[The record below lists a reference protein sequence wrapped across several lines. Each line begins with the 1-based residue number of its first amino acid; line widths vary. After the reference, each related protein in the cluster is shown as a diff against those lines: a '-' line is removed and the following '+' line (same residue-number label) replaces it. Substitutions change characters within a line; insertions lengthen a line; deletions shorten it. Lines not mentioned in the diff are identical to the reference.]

1 MHEIGEALTEP
12 PFAATDFS
20 VRDYYGTM
28 NHNAKAVYQHYFGW
42 WDGVPA
48 NYYRLPPEQQSKRYV
63 EFMGGAEA
71 ALHKAVGAF
80 QAGDYRWAATVFND
94 LVFADATNAEARS
107 WLAATY
113 EQIGFQAESGAWRNV
128 YLTAAM
134 ELRRYASRD
143 SQGLSPQNLAMLQA
157 VPTALLFDSLAVRF
171 DPARFKHA
179 PAVLQFLFP
188 DRDEAM
194 SVDVTGT
201 VAFPRQGR
209 DPDAAITLEL
219 ERSAL
224 DRLVVGQASL
234 QDLVAKQEVKIL
246 DGDEA
251 LAEACFGALDRFS
264 RNFNVVTP

>member
-1 MHEIGEALTEP
+1 
-12 PFAATDFS
+12 
-20 VRDYYGTM
+20 
-28 NHNAKAVYQHYFGW
+28 
-42 WDGVPA
+42 VPA

-71 ALHKAVGAF
+71 ALRKAVSAF

-94 LVFADATNAEARS
+94 LVFADPANAEARS

-134 ELRRYASRD
+134 ELRRDASRD
-143 SQGLSPQNLAMLQA
+143 SQGLSPQNLAMVQA
-157 VPTALLFDSLAVRF
+157 VPTTLLFDSLAVRF
-171 DPARFKHA
+171 DPARFKHP

-188 DRDEAM
+188 DREEAV
-194 SVDVTGT
+194 SVDITGA

-209 DPDAAITLEL
+209 DPDAALTLEL
-219 ERSAL
+219 NRSTL
-224 DRLVVGQASL
+224 DRLVVGQTSL

-246 DGDEA
+246 DGDKT
-251 LAEACFGALDRFS
+251 LAEAYFGALDRFS
-264 RNFNVVTP
+264 RSFNVVTP